1 MSYPLFV
8 LIIVANG
15 LLSFVDTFPTAKECR
30 AAELAV
36 VQEIPGPVAASCWS
50 VNEDRVLELWSESK
64 K

>member
-1 MSYPLFV
+1 MSYSLFV

-15 LLSFVDTFPTAKECR
+15 ILAFVDTFPTAKECK
-30 AAELAV
+30 AAELAA

-50 VNEDRVLELWSESK
+50 VNEERVLQLWSESK